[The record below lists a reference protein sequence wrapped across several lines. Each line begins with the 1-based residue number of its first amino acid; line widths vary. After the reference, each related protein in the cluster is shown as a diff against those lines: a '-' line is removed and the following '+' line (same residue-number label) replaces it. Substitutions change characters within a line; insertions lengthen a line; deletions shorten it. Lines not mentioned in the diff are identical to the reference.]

1 MNDELELIK
10 NTAEGYA
17 TGDPSDILSWL
28 SGTIAQF
35 QDGRR
40 KVQAILAGAIDLYDS
55 GQIAECLRHILAES
69 RSLVARIYAG
79 STPVAENG
87 QPLDLN
93 SIAFPIAI
101 ALYTE
106 LLLEREQILLGLA
119 IQLERDFGSTIANT
133 LARRRLEW
141 KESPGALKLAWTV
154 HYDGSVSVPA
164 LRKGVEDTLSTFF
177 AMSHKVKALELG
189 RYSFTIEAGILTI
202 LLHRKSVR
210 SIPLGDLAMDSS
222 PYREAMLRN
231 VAKCKGVSIPWAV
244 DSAAELIPLT
254 YSAEC
259 GSRLLIAQSGSGKT
273 VLISSIV
280 PQVCL
285 AGYSPRDI
293 QFIFVDGATKTD
305 LKPLANTPY
314 SYWRGKSFRA
324 KPDSADELMRMMT
337 ALRDEMDRRHE
348 SINNVDGVSNWVE
361 YNESSLDRFPALV
374 LFFDELPA
382 TRDEMALTAKSD
394 SPYAESCAKCLDQID
409 ALLERIGRI
418 GRSAGVFFFLISQE
432 ANLNKIG
439 SARTHAK
446 HIYGCLPSAS
456 AKSFCREASKLEPYS
471 FYLEQEEKI
480 IYSFNA
486 TTLFNPR
493 TWGEFV
499 QHMELCVGPDG
510 IPFGDMNRRSWNDR
524 LNVLPFPTR
533 AECPFTEIATPQSY
547 EPLPDLEG
555 YAESDAEDE
564 FDDPWETPA

>member
-1 MNDELELIK
+1 MNNELELIRSA
-10 NTAEGYA
+10 AEGYA
-17 TGDPSDILSWL
+17 IGDPSDILSWF

-40 KVQAILAGAIDLYDS
+40 KVQTILAGAIDLYDS
-55 GQIAECLRHILAES
+55 GQIEECLRHVLAES
-69 RSLVARIYAG
+69 RSLVTRIYAG

-87 QPLDLN
+87 QPLDTN
-93 SIAFPIAI
+93 NIAFHIAI

-106 LLLEREQILLGLA
+106 LLLEREQVLLGLA
-119 IQLERDFGSTIANT
+119 IQLERDFGPTIANT

-154 HYDGSVSVPA
+154 HYDNSIAVPA
-164 LRKGVEDTLSTFF
+164 FKKGVEETLNTFF
-177 AMSHKVKALELG
+177 AMSHKVNDLGLG
-189 RYSFTIEAGILTI
+189 RYSFTLEAGVLTI

-210 SIPLGDLAMDSS
+210 SIPLRDLAMDSS
-222 PYREAMLRN
+222 PYREAMLAN

-305 LKPLANTPY
+305 LKPLASTPY

-324 KPDSADELMRMMT
+324 KPDSADELMRMMS
-337 ALRDEMDRRHE
+337 ALRDEMDRRQE
-348 SINNVDGVSNWVE
+348 LINAVDGVSNWVE
-361 YNESSLDRFPALV
+361 YNQSSFDRIPALV

-382 TRDEMALTAKSD
+382 TRDELALVAKSD
-394 SPYAESCAKCLDQID
+394 SPDAESCAKCLEQID

-439 SARTHAK
+439 DARTHAK
-446 HIYGCLPSAS
+446 LIYGCLPSAS
-456 AKSFCREASKLEPYS
+456 AKSFSREASKLEPYS
-471 FYLEQEEKI
+471 FYLEQEGKI

-486 TTLFNPR
+486 TTLFDPQ
-493 TWGEFV
+493 TWKQFV
-499 QHMELCVGPDG
+499 QHMESCVGPEG
-510 IPFGDMNRRSWNDR
+510 IPFGEMNQRFWNDR
-524 LNVLPFPTR
+524 LNVLPFPSR
-533 AECPFTEIATPQSY
+533 AECPFTEIATPQPY
-547 EPLPDLEG
+547 EPLPDLDGYVEG
-555 YAESDAEDE
+555 DAEDE